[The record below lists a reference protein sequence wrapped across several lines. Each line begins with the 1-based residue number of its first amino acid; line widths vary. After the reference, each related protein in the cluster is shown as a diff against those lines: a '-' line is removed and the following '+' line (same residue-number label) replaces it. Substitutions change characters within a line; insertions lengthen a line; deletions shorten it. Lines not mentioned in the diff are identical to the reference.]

1 MVQYDLDDPLFTVE
15 GMRAADRRLAA
26 HYESVGQ
33 PQNYVGEFYP
43 GPHQFDLAMQASAFA
58 WLKRWLVA

>member
-1 MVQYDLDDPLFTVE
+1 
-15 GMRAADRRLAA
+15 
-26 HYESVGQ
+26 VGN

-43 GPHQFDLAMQASAFA
+43 GPHKFDLAMQASAFA